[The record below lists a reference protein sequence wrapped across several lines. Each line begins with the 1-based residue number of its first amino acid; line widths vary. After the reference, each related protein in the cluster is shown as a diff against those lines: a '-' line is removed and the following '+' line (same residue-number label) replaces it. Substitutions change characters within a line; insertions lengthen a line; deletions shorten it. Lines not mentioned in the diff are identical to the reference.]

1 VGCSASEGAQ
11 RSERLIF
18 FSGSSLDA
26 DRLFENSRSM
36 DFDMTVRAFGA
47 LGHRARLQAFRE
59 LARAGADGIAA
70 GELSRRLGIAPSSLS
85 FHLHDLQAAHLAR
98 STREG
103 RTIRY
108 AAAPEA
114 MRALLWFLGE
124 DCCQGRADLCAS
136 PLSRIEQRKNERSKQ
151 RTSPPLVLF
160 LCTENSAR
168 SQMAEALLRHRGG
181 DRIAARS
188 AGLRPS
194 RVHPL
199 ARAALAEIGV
209 DTKGLRAKDLS
220 ELLGK
225 ESIACAIVLCP
236 EADRMRTDV
245 ASFAPRVERWL
256 LPDPAAVTGAR
267 SVRAA
272 AFRATRDE
280 LSRRIDAWLARPLV
294 ASRAASVNR
303 SKTSSR

>member
-1 VGCSASEGAQ
+1 
-11 RSERLIF
+11 
-18 FSGSSLDA
+18 
-26 DRLFENSRSM
+26 M

-59 LARAGADGIAA
+59 LARAGADGLPA
-70 GELSRRLGIAPSSLS
+70 GELARCLRIAPSSLS
-85 FHLHDLQAAHLAR
+85 FHLRDLETAQLVQSQR
-98 STREG
+98 QG

-108 AAAPEA
+108 SVAPDA

-136 PLSRIEQRKNERSKQ
+136 PMARIEERKKARVE
-151 RTSPPLVLF
+151 TADAAPLVLF

-181 DRIAARS
+181 DRVEARS

-194 RVHPL
+194 RVPPL

-209 DTKGLRAKDLS
+209 DTAGLRAKDLG

-256 LPDPAAVTGAR
+256 LPDPAAASGAR
-267 SVRAA
+267 SARLA
-272 AFRATRDE
+272 AFRSVRDE
-280 LSRRIDAWLARPLV
+280 LSSRIDAWLARPFL
-294 ASRAASVNR
+294 ASRAASKSR
-303 SKTSSR
+303 SRTASR